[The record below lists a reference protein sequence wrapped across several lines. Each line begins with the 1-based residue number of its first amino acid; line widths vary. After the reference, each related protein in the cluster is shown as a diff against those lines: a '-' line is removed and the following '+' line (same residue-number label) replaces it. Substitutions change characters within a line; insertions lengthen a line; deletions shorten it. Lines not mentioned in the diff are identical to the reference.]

1 MVEGSTVAQAY
12 YVITQTGTITDTK
25 LADLWLNSDALH
37 TQLIQSAIGKGMCL
51 LIGKAAVG
59 VYSCIGV
66 CVENTL
72 WLVRCLVGGLAG
84 HR

>member
-37 TQLIQSAIGKGMCL
+37 TQLIQSAIGKGMSLTDRTRLQWVSTRASACAWRTL
-51 LIGKAAVG
+51 CGWFAA
-59 VYSCIGV
+59 
-66 CVENTL
+66 
-72 WLVRCLVGGLAG
+72 W
-84 HR
+84 